1 MCVCV
6 VCGFLY
12 FLFLF
17 CSEPVFVAKL
27 LGSLC
32 KAKKYV
38 SIYFFCSV
46 LLLPLHH
53 PSTQSLGG
61 FFPRASGCQYF
72 TAVNDE
78 RAEIVLDFSKKK
90 VVWRK
95 NIKSFLLE
103 RKKWNDIQK
112 KFWGNFFFLIETLSC
127 SLILFCC
134 VFYTEILVN
143 TQFTYS
149 CTATA
154 QFRFSFFC
162 FYALVEFFLLTF
174 TKKLQSKV
182 VVEVMYMNNN
192 NFTIFI

>member
-78 RAEIVLDFSKKK
+78 RAEIVLDFSKKVK
-90 VVWRK
+90 WRK
-95 NIKSFLLE
+95 NIKKFSSGE
-103 RKKWNDIQK
+103 EEVKWYTK

-154 QFRFSFFC
+154 QFRFPFFC
-162 FYALVEFFLLTF
+162 FLRSCGVFLVNIHQKT
-174 TKKLQSKV
+174 TK
-182 VVEVMYMNNN
+182 
-192 NFTIFI
+192 